1 MPDLLR
7 RSVLACLLAVVVA
20 APSFAE
26 DFAAPTGEVLLTV
39 TGKITAKNAGEAL
52 QLDRAQLDALPQTSF
67 TTSTTW
73 TSGTPTFTGVLL
85 KDLVAAV
92 GATGTTITLTA
103 ANDYAITLSMADVAD
118 DAPLLAV
125 LMDGQPMSL
134 RDKGPIWL
142 VYPYDTDE
150 KFRTELTYSR
160 SIWQL
165 TSVDFGE

>member
-20 APSFAE
+20 AP
-26 DFAAPTGEVLLTV
+26 TGEALLTV

-103 ANDYAITLSMADVAD
+103 ANDYAITLSMADVAN